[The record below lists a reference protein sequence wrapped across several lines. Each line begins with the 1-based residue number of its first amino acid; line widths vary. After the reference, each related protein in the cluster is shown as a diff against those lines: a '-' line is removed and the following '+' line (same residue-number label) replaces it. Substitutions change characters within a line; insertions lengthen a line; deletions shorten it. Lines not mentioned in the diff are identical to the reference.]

1 MSDIEYIIEDYT
13 PVEANWFLLELPLFR
28 CRKAKTF
35 YPNTT
40 LQQIKK
46 LMRESEFTIN
56 VDFKIIPDYYGNTV
70 KLKLHPRIEKY
81 ASWIVLKWEVIRE
94 QYE

>member
-1 MSDIEYIIEDYT
+1 LNEIEYIIEDYT
-13 PVEANWFLLELPLFR
+13 PVETNWFLLELPIFR
-28 CRKAKTF
+28 CRLGKTF

-46 LMRESEFTIN
+46 LMREAEFTIN
-56 VDFKIIPDYYGNTV
+56 VDFKIVPNYYGNTV
-70 KLKLHPRIEKY
+70 KLKLSPQTEKY
-81 ASWIVLKWEVIRE
+81 ASWIVLRWEGLRE